1 MKKHSFLPFLAV
13 LLFACTARTPEA
25 QAQSSTKSKKKT
37 TSTQQTLMNK
47 IEKTDEEWKAQLT
60 PEQYNVT
67 RQKGTERAFTGEY
80 VKNHDKGMYLCVC
93 CNTELF
99 KSDTKFESGT
109 GWPSFYDVAN
119 DSTVEE
125 LVDRSHGMLRTEVNC
140 ARCGAHLGHLFPDG
154 PNPTGMR
161 YCINSASLKFKKE

>member
-1 MKKHSFLPFLAV
+1 
-13 LLFACTARTPEA
+13 
-25 QAQSSTKSKKKT
+25 
-37 TSTQQTLMNK
+37 MNK